1 VNLQNLPGRSR
12 YLLELVVVFFGVWL
26 GLLAEDYRES
36 RQELMAEQVSLAR
49 LVHDLEFDR
58 QDMTGNLQRASDGRA
73 AAAWLLE
80 RTDAT
85 AVDRDSLAHY
95 LHRLQY
101 VSILIAN
108 TSEYTA
114 LKSAG
119 RINIIRDTD
128 LRQRLTQL
136 YESYPFVAQV
146 HEMDNSELR
155 GALELIAPY
164 VRFGL
169 PDESGFPLVRVV
181 GSSGDVLSQ
190 PGFLLALSQLAGY
203 RGVLEAS
210 YGQMLNEIEALR
222 AQAMAQL
229 E

>member
-1 VNLQNLPGRSR
+1 LNLRNLPSHSR
-12 YLLELVVVFFGVWL
+12 YLLELIVVFFGVWL

-36 RQELMAEQVSLAR
+36 RQDLMAEHVSLAR
-49 LVHDLEFDR
+49 LVRDLEFDR
-58 QDMTGNLQRASDGRA
+58 QDMTGNLQRTVDGRA
-73 AAAWLLE
+73 AAVWLLE

-101 VSILIAN
+101 ISLLVAN

-169 PDESGFPLVRVV
+169 PDESGFPLVRVI
-181 GSSGDVLSQ
+181 GSPGDVLGQ
-190 PGFLLALSQLAGY
+190 PGFLLALSQLVGF
-203 RGVLEAS
+203 RDVLEVR
-210 YGQMLNEIEALR
+210 YGQMLSEIEALR
-222 AQAMAQL
+222 AQVMAQL